1 MRLRVQGAA
10 ERSSANRKS
19 QVWGCRNQ
27 GRSGVSCA
35 WGWAQLHLCRQ
46 SVLKEFQQLT
56 GEAAC
61 AGRMWGGVQWDVR
74 VWICFDV
81 PVSAKVSLHGCRLS
95 VGSDT
100 VTPESI
106 SRPSQKTFVRGPESL
121 PQHQQARNCQH
132 LEKMNAQQGEAG
144 VLAAPGVGIRGE
156 SGMKPG
162 SLASR
167 KYKSLPWSHNGLM
180 VGFWRKT
187 VTPVF
192 H

>member
-1 MRLRVQGAA
+1 MRLRVQEAA

-19 QVWGCRNQ
+19 QVRGCRNQ
-27 GRSGVSCA
+27 GRSGASCA
-35 WGWAQLHLCRQ
+35 RGWAGLHLCRQ
-46 SVLKEFQQLT
+46 SVFKEFQQLT
-56 GEAAC
+56 GAAST
-61 AGRMWGGVQWDVR
+61 GRMWGGVKWDPR
-74 VWICFDV
+74 AWICFDV
-81 PVSAKVSLHGCRLS
+81 PVSAKVSLHGCRPS

-106 SRPSQKTFVRGPESL
+106 SRPFQKTFVRDPESL

-132 LEKMNAQQGEAG
+132 LGKMNPQQGEAG
-144 VLAAPGVGIRGE
+144 VLATPGVGMRGE
-156 SGMKPG
+156 SGMNPD
-162 SLASR
+162 SLARR

-187 VTPVF
+187 VAPVF